1 MRPWRVGVVAIGLAA
16 VGFSAL
22 LLSRVI
28 EAGRDPWQPVV
39 GLALVFIS
47 AATTINFVWFHYV
60 TIDSNRLQAVRCFG
74 LVRRTIPIND
84 LTSVDTRQQ
93 VAAYGLLRPT
103 WAVRFRWAHGV
114 IELGQAYP
122 DGPVREAVAL
132 VKAKGIPVD
141 TKLLRYLHIS

>member
-1 MRPWRVGVVAIGLAA
+1 MVAIGLAA

-84 LTSVDTRQQ
+84 LTSVDSRQQ
-93 VAAYGLLRPT
+93 LAAYGLLRPT
-103 WAVRFRWAHGV
+103 RAVLFRWAQGV

-122 DGPVREAVAL
+122 DGPVKEAVVL
-132 VKAKGIPVD
+132 VKERGVPVD
-141 TKLLRYLHIS
+141 RELLAQFHIA